1 MPATVVLVI
10 DGLASNLPGPYGNTT
25 VDTPTLNQFAAE
37 SELFDFCF
45 AESPMLQDSYPILW
59 KDLVGEGS
67 MLVADCPEVLKLA
80 GEMSFD
86 SIVDASSPPKTELA
100 ADIADTQTANFF
112 IHAIEALQALDSDGI
127 CWLHHSGLT
136 GAWDAPWEMRCAFAD
151 EDDPEPPKEIER
163 PVSTFDP
170 KEVDPD
176 LLLGYQQSAYAQLVV
191 IDQLLGT
198 FLQQLEQN
206 GIAQSASFVIASPRG
221 YALGEH
227 GIVGEFNNLY
237 SETIHVPLM
246 IRMPQDSP
254 GKAAV
259 FGSRHQGMVQ
269 FSQLNRMIAGLLD
282 GGFHS
287 VSFCDVAESH
297 VGDLKCI
304 NNGKWKLIHQP
315 ESPESAE
322 LFAKPDDR
330 WDVNNVSRRCA
341 DVVQELL
348 GIDVESESQIES
360 A

>member
-136 GAWDAPWEMRCAFAD
+136 GAWDAPWEMRYAFAD

-176 LLLGYQQSAYAQLVV
+176 LLLSTVGLRAVGCDRSAAGDLSATAGTKRNRPKRVLRDCVASRLCTWRTRHRWRIQQSL
-191 IDQLLGT
+191 
-198 FLQQLEQN
+198 
-206 GIAQSASFVIASPRG
+206 
-221 YALGEH
+221 
-227 GIVGEFNNLY
+227 
-237 SETIHVPLM
+237 
-246 IRMPQDSP
+246 
-254 GKAAV
+254 
-259 FGSRHQGMVQ
+259 
-269 FSQLNRMIAGLLD
+269 
-282 GGFHS
+282 
-287 VSFCDVAESH
+287 
-297 VGDLKCI
+297 
-304 NNGKWKLIHQP
+304 
-315 ESPESAE
+315 
-322 LFAKPDDR
+322 
-330 WDVNNVSRRCA
+330 
-341 DVVQELL
+341 
-348 GIDVESESQIES
+348 
-360 A
+360 